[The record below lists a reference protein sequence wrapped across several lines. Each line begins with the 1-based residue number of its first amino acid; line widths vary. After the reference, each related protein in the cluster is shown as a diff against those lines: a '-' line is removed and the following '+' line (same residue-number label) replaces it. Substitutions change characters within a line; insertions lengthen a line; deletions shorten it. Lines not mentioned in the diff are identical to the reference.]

1 MFKISDIEKSYISMY
16 DTRNEEISYFF
27 NIVDVD
33 RKYIDDSFTHNFGL
47 CRFGYYEF
55 DFDIVFEEALN
66 DNGDVVLIDHVK
78 IASLTEKLLTLIELE
93 DSELLNKIYF
103 N

>member
-27 NIVDVD
+27 SVVNVD
-33 RKYIDDSFTHNFGL
+33 RKYVDDSFTHNFGL
-47 CRFGYYEF
+47 YRFGYYEF
-55 DFDIVFEEALN
+55 CFNIVFEEALN
-66 DNGDVVLIDHVK
+66 DNGDVVLIDDVK
-78 IASLTEKLLTLIELE
+78 INSLTEKLLTLIDLE
-93 DSELLNKIYF
+93 DSNLLNKIYF